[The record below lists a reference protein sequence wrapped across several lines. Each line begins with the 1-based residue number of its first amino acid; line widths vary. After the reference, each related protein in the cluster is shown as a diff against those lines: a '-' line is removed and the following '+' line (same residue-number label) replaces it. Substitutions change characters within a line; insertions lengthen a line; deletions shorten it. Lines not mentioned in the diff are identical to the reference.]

1 MLRNLSELFLA
12 ATLLIYVVP
21 YLFWKFSKIDNYVP
35 LPVVQIVSGILFGPA
50 ILGNLL
56 PNFYNYI
63 FTKDNINVLSGLG
76 WLGVVFFV
84 WTAGIHLDVRLALK
98 NKKDMLT
105 TSSLALAGPLLLGSI
120 FAYFISKNTQWVGKE
135 AMSWQFV
142 FGIGMALAVTA
153 LPILILLMEKL
164 EIFHLDLGKRVLR
177 YASLDDI
184 LIWSVLAIIILD
196 WSRLVRQVIFVFVFC
211 FFALLINKTMPKL
224 RGNDFWY
231 VSTFWVVSVSLAA
244 DWSGLHYIV
253 GGFLAGVVMKKEWF
267 DEKELSYFKNNVL
280 LLMMPVFFLLT
291 GLRTSWELGSLVV
304 IFMALVL
311 YFIQFIGKATGVFVA
326 SKILKWPKKDWIF
339 ISTLLQT
346 KALVEIIFCTILLDK
361 NIITSQM
368 FTALLIMAVLSTITT
383 IPFYK
388 KQLKRV

>member
-12 ATLLIYVVP
+12 ATFLIYVVP
-21 YLFWKFSKIDNYVP
+21 YLFWKLSKIDDYVP
-35 LPVVQIVSGILFGPA
+35 LPVVQIVSGVLFGPA
-50 ILGNLL
+50 ILGYIL
-56 PNFYNYI
+56 PDFYNYI

-84 WTAGIHLDVRLALK
+84 WTAGVHLDVKLALK

-105 TSSLALAGPLLLGSI
+105 TSSLALTGPLFLGSI
-120 FAYFISKNTQWVGKE
+120 FAYFISQNVHWIGKD
-135 AMSWQFV
+135 AMTWQFV
-142 FGIGMALAVTA
+142 FGVGMALAVTA

-184 LIWSVLAIIILD
+184 MIWSVLAIIIMD
-196 WSRLVRQVIFVFVFC
+196 WSRLARQIIFISIFLV
-211 FFALLINKTMPKL
+211 FALLINKIMPKL
-224 RGNDFWY
+224 KGNDFWY
-231 VSTFWVVSVSLAA
+231 VSTFWVVLVSLIA

-267 DEKELSYFKNNVL
+267 DEKELEHFKNNVL
-280 LLMMPVFFLLT
+280 LLMMPIFFLLT
-291 GLRTSWELGSLVV
+291 GLRTTWELGGLLV
-304 IFMALVL
+304 ILMAISL
-311 YFIQFIGKATGVFVA
+311 YFIQFAGKAGGIFIA
-326 SKILKWPKKDWIF
+326 SKILKWPKKDWIL

-346 KALVEIIFCTILLDK
+346 KALIEIIFCTILLDK

-368 FTALLIMAVLSTITT
+368 FTALLIMAILSTITT

-388 KQLKRV
+388 KQIKRV